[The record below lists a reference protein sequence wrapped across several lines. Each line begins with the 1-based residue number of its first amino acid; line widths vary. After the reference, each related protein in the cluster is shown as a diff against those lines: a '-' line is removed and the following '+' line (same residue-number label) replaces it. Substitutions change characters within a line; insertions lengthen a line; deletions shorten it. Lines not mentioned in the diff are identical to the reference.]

1 MGIASYRRLKSRSSE
16 DKNSLSSSS
25 TEQEQSNESL
35 PNGIILVW
43 LDSPPYKSFSNNEKN
58 ILHYLRQLNVASIR
72 VYNDVNLCLDF
83 LKSISSVEN
92 IQSSKIFLILSDEF
106 NLEILPELKSL
117 SIVNSIF
124 IFSMDSTKYVEL
136 IKEYESFIIDICTN
150 IDDLYNSINKQIEE
164 HDELKL
170 VFHFFAQKQNT
181 TRDLTNDSASFLWF
195 QLFQI
200 IINDLKCTEND
211 MNTMLNYCSKQLQ
224 KDRNPTKGLLE
235 IEEFRQTYT
244 SNDAIHWY
252 TKESFVYRLLNRSLR
267 TEDIEALYIFR
278 FFIADLCR
286 QLKIEYEKL
295 RRKQNQSPILTVYR
309 GAQISREELDD
320 LFRTIGNLTSL
331 NGFVSTSI
339 NQSVAIEFLRKKSSR
354 TENLE
359 KILFIIEIDIQSD
372 YIICAYIKEL
382 SALQDEEEVLFNIGT
397 VFYLDKIVLDSN
409 EQIWNV
415 YMKAT
420 EAGISAVHDY
430 IELIHQEL
438 TDTNIS
444 IIFGQLFLQ
453 MGKYILAQKY
463 FLDLLEYSK
472 ENDPDLPR
480 IHYHL
485 ALTYAYQY
493 DLIQA
498 ENLLKQV
505 YQFYKINN
513 TNNLDLARI
522 ENALGWIHHHNGELD
537 EAIIHY
543 QTALNLAPD
552 QLDLNHL
559 INAQTCSLLGD
570 CYLEKNQLDKAEL
583 FNKKTLEIERL
594 RLPTDHPRIGVTLN
608 DIGDVFRKRKQM
620 NIALDYYQQAES
632 IFHRS
637 LPKYHPYI
645 AYCWSCMAFVYLY
658 DEKIEQA
665 QEYHEKAL
673 QIYRHVLPSD
683 HINIKIS
690 EKNSQCT
697 DFQKINDA
705 YVKVC
710 SQV

>member
-124 IFSMDSTKYVEL
+124 IFSMDSTKYVQL
-136 IKEYESFIIDICTN
+136 IKEYESFIINICTN

>member
-58 ILHYLRQLNVASIR
+58 ILYYLRQLNVASIR

-463 FLDLLEYSK
+463 FLDLLEHSK

-559 INAQTCSLLGD
+559 INAQTCSLLAD

>member
-58 ILHYLRQLNVASIR
+58 ILYYLRQLNVASIR

-136 IKEYESFIIDICTN
+136 IKEYESFIINICTN

-224 KDRNPTKGLLE
+224 KDRNPTKSLLE

-397 VFYLDKIVLDSN
+397 VFYLDKILLDSN
-409 EQIWNV
+409 EKIWNV

-463 FLDLLEYSK
+463 FLDLLEHSK

-505 YQFYKINN
+505 YQFYRINN

>member
-58 ILHYLRQLNVASIR
+58 ILYYLRQLNVASIR

-136 IKEYESFIIDICTN
+136 IKEYESFIIDICTT

-463 FLDLLEYSK
+463 FLDLLEHSK

-559 INAQTCSLLGD
+559 INAQTCSLLAD

>member
-58 ILHYLRQLNVASIR
+58 ILYYLRQLNVASIR

-136 IKEYESFIIDICTN
+136 IKEYEPFIINICTN
-150 IDDLYNSINKQIEE
+150 IDDLYNCINKQIEE

-224 KDRNPTKGLLE
+224 KDRNPTKSLLE

-244 SNDAIHWY
+244 SKDAIHWY

-286 QLKIEYEKL
+286 QLKTEHEKL
-295 RRKQNQSPILTVYR
+295 RTKQNQSPILTVYR

-320 LFRTIGNLTSL
+320 LFGTIGNLTSL

-359 KILFIIEIDIQSD
+359 KVLFIIEIDIQSD

-409 EQIWNV
+409 EKIWNV
-415 YMKAT
+415 HMKAT

-463 FLDLLEYSK
+463 FLDLLEHSK

-559 INAQTCSLLGD
+559 INAQTCSLLAD